1 MNSTQLI
8 ILIICITSLLLDITE
23 IILFAIRNL
32 RPVAYL
38 MFQCVKMVVWF
49 IVLMIGIVMT
59 ADQRRMGG
67 GVGAGAGAG
76 AGERYRYSLS
86 LLVLLD
92 GLLEGVVLVYVQ

>member
-8 ILIICITSLLLDITE
+8 ILIICIASLLLDITE
-23 IILFAIRNL
+23 VVLFAIQNL

-38 MFQCVKMVVWF
+38 IFQCVKMVGWF
-49 IVLMIGIVMT
+49 IVLMIGIVVT

-67 GVGAGAGAG
+67 DVGAG